1 MIYIIQTVIRI
12 HKHNAVQAIPA
23 MNYPENALKPQIWPV
38 SRSRN
43 CGKST
48 DRDHNLISSEGN
60 QNTSLC
66 QISGHFL
73 NRVSGKCL
81 ETFLDRQ
88 MSGRTNGIGL
98 VQILSFMHV
107 WATTHVLWGATPLSI
122 CQSVHSICVR
132 CNLRG
137 ATPGRPSVCPFTNM
151 TLWVATLVV
160 HLLVHLKFGF
170 VGCNP

>member
-12 HKHNAVQAIPA
+12 HQHDAVQAIPA
-23 MNYPENALKPQIWPV
+23 SSPENAQKPQIRPV
-38 SRSRN
+38 LWSGN

-48 DRDHNLISSEGN
+48 DREQNLISSEGN

-73 NRVSGKCL
+73 NMVSGKCL
-81 ETFLDRQ
+81 EASPDGQ
-88 MSGRTNGIGL
+88 ISGRTNGIGL

-107 WATTHVLWGATPLSI
+107 WDAPPVSI
-122 CQSVHSICVR
+122 CQSVHSICVM